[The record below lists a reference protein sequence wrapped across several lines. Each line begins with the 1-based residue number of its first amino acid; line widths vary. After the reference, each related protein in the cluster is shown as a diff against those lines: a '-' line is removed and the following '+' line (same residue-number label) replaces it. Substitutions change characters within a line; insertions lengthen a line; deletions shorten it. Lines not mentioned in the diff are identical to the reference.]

1 MSKSLGEIATAVG
14 GELIGASDISILG
27 VATIEEARPGD
38 IVFALNGKYLE
49 AAFSSQSSAVIV
61 GQEVTKAPKPVIRTN
76 NPRLAFAKVLEL
88 FAPVVRM
95 KPGIHPTAILGEG
108 VNIGEG
114 VSIGACVTVGDKAVI
129 GKGTIIYPQTYIG
142 DEVIIG
148 TESIIYPR
156 VTVGQRVRLGHRV
169 IIHSGAVIGSDG
181 FGYLEVEG
189 RHQKIPQNG
198 TVVIHDDVEIG
209 ANVTIDRATTGATS
223 IGRGTKIDNLVQIAH
238 NVTIGEDCLVVA
250 QTGISGSVKIGD
262 HVTLAGQVGVAGHLS
277 IGSGAVIAAKSGV
290 TKDIEAHQY
299 MSGFPAKPHE
309 EEKRIKAAIPRLP
322 QLLKRVK
329 ELERRLG
336 FGEEKDVE

>member
-1 MSKSLGEIATAVG
+1 MTRFLGEIAAIVEG
-14 GELIGASDISILG
+14 DLLGAADVSIHG
-27 VATIEEARPGD
+27 VATIEEAKGGD

-49 AAFSSQSSAVIV
+49 EAFSSQASAVIV
-61 GQEVTKAPKPVIRTN
+61 GQEVTKAPKPIIRTN

-88 FAPVVRM
+88 FAPVVRA
-95 KPGIHPTAILGEG
+95 KPGIHPGAILGEG
-108 VNIGEG
+108 VNIGED
-114 VSIGACVTVGDKAVI
+114 VAIGAYVTVGDRVSI
-129 GKGTIIYPQTYIG
+129 GNGVIIYPQTYVGNEVVIG
-142 DEVIIG
+142 AG
-148 TESIIYPR
+148 SIIYPR
-156 VTVGQRVRLGHRV
+156 VTLGQRVRLGQRV
-169 IIHSGAVIGSDG
+169 IIHSGSVIGSDG

-198 TVVIHDDVEIG
+198 TVVIRDDVEIG

-262 HVTLAGQVGVAGHLS
+262 HVTLAGQVGVVGHLS
-277 IGSGAVIAAKSGV
+277 IGSGSVIAAKSGV
-290 TKDIEAHQY
+290 TKDIAPNQY

-329 ELERRLG
+329 ELERKLG
-336 FGEEKDVE
+336 IVEEKEME

>member
-1 MSKSLGEIATAVG
+1 MSKSLGEIAAAVG
-14 GELIGASDISILG
+14 GKVVGASDISILG
-27 VATIEEARPGD
+27 VATIEDAKPGD

-49 AAFSSQSSAVIV
+49 AAFSSQASAVIV

-88 FAPVVRM
+88 FAPVVRIR
-95 KPGIHPTAILGEG
+95 PGVHPTAILGEG

-114 VSIGACVTVGDKAVI
+114 AAIGACVTVGDKVSI
-129 GKGTIIYPQTYIG
+129 GNGVVIYPQSYVG

-148 TESIIYPR
+148 AGSIIYPR
-156 VTVGQRVRLGHRV
+156 VTLGQRVRLGQRV

-181 FGYLEVEG
+181 FGYLEVDG

-299 MSGFPAKPHE
+299 ISGFPAKPHE

-329 ELERRLG
+329 ELERKLG
-336 FGEEKDVE
+336 SANS